1 MIKRIFPILV
11 FAAISVASWA
21 HGEPIDTA
29 RTQFSYRPIPMEKV
43 PWVMDV
49 RVLST
54 VAINN
59 TQDYLSVFDSSA
71 LKWTKIKISDFLDET
86 SGITGSG
93 TSGQIAY
100 WTSAST
106 LTSHSLFLYNGSNFS
121 VGTVSNQ
128 QKLNVGS
135 TAHSYMETVSS
146 GAAFNAGV
154 IIGNTGDSTNTVM
167 LRRNDDGVM
176 MLTQSDTFPY
186 ATDNDSILFH
196 YPATKTTRI
205 GNGETGSV
213 LRIEADTVKLNGT
226 AIALTSSDGVWTP
239 TLTNTLNLDGSTA
252 FECQYLRVGNTVTV
266 SGRVSMDATATGAV
280 GLGMTIPVAS
290 NFSAIEKAGGTATSV
305 GANTTPVAIYADTA
319 NDRLTF
325 FFTAND
331 TTNQAYHFTA
341 TYRIE

>member
-1 MIKRIFPILV
+1 MMKNIIALLF
-11 FAAISVASWA
+11 FATFSVAGWA
-21 HGEPIDTA
+21 HGDPIDSTKT
-29 RTQFSYRPIPMEKV
+29 RPNYRPIPLEKV

-93 TSGQIAY
+93 TVGQIAY
-100 WTSAST
+100 WAST
-106 LTSHSLFLYNGSNFS
+106 SGLTSHSLLLYNGSNFS
-121 VGTVSNQ
+121 VGTISNQ

-205 GNGETGSV
+205 GNGKTGSV

-239 TLTNTLNLDGSTA
+239 TLTGVTNIAASTAYECQWLKVGST
-252 FECQYLRVGNTVTV
+252 VTF
-266 SGRVSMDATATGAV
+266 SGKLEA
-280 GLGMTIPVAS
+280 
-290 NFSAIEKAGGTATSV
+290 
-305 GANTTPVAIYADTA
+305 
-319 NDRLTF
+319 
-325 FFTAND
+325 
-331 TTNQAYHFTA
+331 
-341 TYRIE
+341 